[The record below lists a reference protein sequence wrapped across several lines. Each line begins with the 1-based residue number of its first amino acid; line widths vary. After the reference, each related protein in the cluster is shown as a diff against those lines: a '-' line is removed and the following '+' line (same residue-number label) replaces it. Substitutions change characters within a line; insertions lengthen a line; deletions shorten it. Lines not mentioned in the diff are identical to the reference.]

1 METLSKTVSNTAD
14 STLVEDWEIRRDAQK
29 LRLDGILTPYFDA
42 RSRGLKQPAADFLFE
57 YYSFRPGRLQQWSPG
72 FGYKVPSAWTPPDKH
87 YRENE
92 GFWALHTED
101 FPFKRFSSLEWLI
114 ELQKGILNRPMAFG
128 CFGLHEW
135 AMVYRS
141 EEVRHGQVPLRMKPS
156 EIAAFVDSQHIVCSH
171 FDAFRFFT
179 EDARPLNKLQ
189 PTSEERQN
197 NEQGGCI
204 HVNMDLYKWAY
215 KFYPWISSDSIAEA
229 FLLAYETRK
238 VDMQASPYDLKA
250 NGLDPIK
257 IETPEGRAQYVQ
269 KQQEIASKARIVR
282 EKLLNELESLKNWL
296 QSTQ

>member
-1 METLSKTVSNTAD
+1 
-14 STLVEDWEIRRDAQK
+14 
-29 LRLDGILTPYFDA
+29 
-42 RSRGLKQPAADFLFE
+42 
-57 YYSFRPGRLQQWSPG
+57 LQQWSPG

-87 YRENE
+87 YREND
-92 GFWALHTED
+92 GFWALQPED

-114 ELQKGILNRPMAFG
+114 DLQKGILNRPMAFG

-156 EIAAFVDSQHIVCSH
+156 EIAAFVDSQQIVCSH

-179 EDARPLNKLQ
+179 EEARPLNKLQ
-189 PTSEERQN
+189 PTSENRQL

-215 KFYPWISSDSIAEA
+215 KFYPWISTDIIAEA

-269 KQQEIASKARIVR
+269 KQHEIATKAQIIR
-282 EKLLNELESLKNWL
+282 EKLLNELEFLKNWL
-296 QSTQ
+296 QSTQESEPKSS